1 MNFTQ
6 HNKIFDM
13 SLFDNFTHIK
23 IAIATDRGGMI
34 RSARDSRNDL
44 PGQRICKT
52 RDVLPSIVSVSEAT
66 VVSSAPFF
74 SFWRE
79 KGIYGADIGYT
90 RVSRVAK

>member
-74 SFWRE
+74 FVLARE
-79 KGIYGADIGYT
+79 RDIWCDNIGIRGL
-90 RVSRVAK
+90 V